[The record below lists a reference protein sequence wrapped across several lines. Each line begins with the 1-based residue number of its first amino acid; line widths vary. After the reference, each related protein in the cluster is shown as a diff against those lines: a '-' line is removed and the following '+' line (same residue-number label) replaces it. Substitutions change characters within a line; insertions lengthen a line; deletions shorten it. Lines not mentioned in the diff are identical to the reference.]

1 MDAAN
6 VSNWIA
12 NLSATALQGA
22 ILWYL
27 VTKAIPSIVADF
39 RSELAAARTFFREER
54 MAADAR
60 TKDMLAALQ
69 RDCAAACLEAKK
81 T

>member
-6 VSNWIA
+6 VSNWVS

-27 VTKAIPSIVADF
+27 IVKAIPGIVADF
-39 RSELAAARTFFREER
+39 RAEIAAERQHCAEELAKAEE
-54 MAADAR
+54 R
-60 TKDMLAALQ
+60 TKDFLAAIKS
-69 RDCAAACLEAKK
+69 EKGG
-81 T
+81 